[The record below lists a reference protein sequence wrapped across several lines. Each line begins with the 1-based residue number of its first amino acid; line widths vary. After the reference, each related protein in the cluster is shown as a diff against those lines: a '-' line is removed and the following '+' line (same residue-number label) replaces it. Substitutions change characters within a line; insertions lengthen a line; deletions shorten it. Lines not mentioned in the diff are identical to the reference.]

1 MLLAIDVGNTQT
13 VLGLYDPDS
22 LAINDRASMGPRKAD
37 FGLSHNFR
45 IATVPDRTADEHALL
60 FSQLLG
66 MRGIDRLSSISG
78 LVLSSTAPSIT
89 TALRDMVDRWFHVQ
103 PVVVAPGIRSGMAI
117 LYDNPKEV
125 GADRIADS
133 VAAYDLYPGPC
144 LIVDFGTATT
154 FEAVS
159 AKKEYLG
166 GAIVPGID
174 ISLDALFR
182 NASAL
187 RKVELIEPRGVIGK
201 STVES
206 IQSGA
211 LYGFAE
217 QTDGLCRRF
226 KAELGENTTV
236 IATGGL
242 SGLISRFCKEIDVV
256 EPWLTLHGLRLIYE
270 MNIPSRG

>member
-13 VLGLYDPDS
+13 VFGLYDDESVMSGNTPFPG
-22 LAINDRASMGPRKAD
+22 RRKAD
-37 FGLSHNFR
+37 SGLSHNFR
-45 IATVPDRTADEHALL
+45 IATVLERTADEHALL

-66 MRGIDRLSSISG
+66 MRGLDRLSSITG

-89 TALRDMVDRWFHVQ
+89 STLRDMVERWFLVE
-103 PVVVAPGIRSGMAI
+103 PVVVGPGIRSGMAI

-125 GADRIADS
+125 GADRIADA

-144 LIVDFGTATT
+144 LVVDFGTATT
-154 FEAVS
+154 FDAVS
-159 AKKEYLG
+159 ARKEYLG
-166 GAIVPGID
+166 GAIVPGIE
-174 ISLDALFR
+174 ISLNALFSS
-182 NASAL
+182 AAAL
-187 RKVELIEPRGVIGK
+187 RKVELTEPRGVIGK

-211 LYGFAE
+211 LFGFAE
-217 QTDGLCRRF
+217 QADGLCRRF
-226 KAELGENTTV
+226 KVELGEGTTV

-242 SGLISRFCKEIDVV
+242 SGLISRYCNEVDVV

-270 MNIPSRG
+270 MNNPSRG

>member
-13 VLGLYDPDS
+13 VFGLYDADS
-22 LAINDRASMGPRKAD
+22 VTTAECTAPADRKAD
-37 FGLSHNFR
+37 SGLSHNFR
-45 IATVPDRTADEHALL
+45 IATVAGRTADEYALL

-66 MRGIDRLSSISG
+66 MRGLDRLNSISG
-78 LVLSSTAPSIT
+78 LVISSTVPSIT
-89 TALRDMVDRWFHVQ
+89 TTMRDMVERWFQVN
-103 PVVVAPGIRSGMAI
+103 PVVVGPGVRSGMSI

-125 GADRIADS
+125 GADRIADA

-154 FEAVS
+154 FDAVS
-159 AKKEYLG
+159 ARREYLG

-174 ISLDALFR
+174 ISLNALFSH
-182 NASAL
+182 AAAL

-206 IQSGA
+206 IQAGA
-211 LYGFAE
+211 LFGFAE
-217 QTDGLCRRF
+217 QADGLCRRF
-226 KAELGENTTV
+226 RAELGERTTV

-242 SGLISRFCKEIDVV
+242 SGTVSKFCKELDVV
-256 EPWLTLHGLRLIYE
+256 EPWLTLHGLRIIYE
-270 MNIPSRG
+270 MNIS